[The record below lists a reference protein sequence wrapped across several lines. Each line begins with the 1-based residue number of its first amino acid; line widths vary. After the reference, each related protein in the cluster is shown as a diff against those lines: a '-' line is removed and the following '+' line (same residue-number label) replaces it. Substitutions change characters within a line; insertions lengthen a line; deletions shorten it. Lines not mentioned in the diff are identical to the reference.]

1 MASRL
6 LTAEVVASEGPAK
19 ADRIVRDTKVPG
31 FGLSIRKSGRKGW
44 SFQFRNQRGEQRKMG
59 LGPVDRV
66 TLAQARKE
74 ARRLLGQVD
83 NGRDPLQEKRDRA
96 AAAAAEKD
104 AERLTFAVVA
114 DEWFSVASRKLR
126 PKTLREYRRQLDR
139 RLFPVFGTRG
149 ITSIEAADLQA
160 YHEEAEI
167 DSPLSA
173 RQDYKLC
180 RQVLKFAKRK
190 QYVERD
196 VGLDA
201 IVDLA
206 PDGRDPRALSSAE
219 IGRLLRVC
227 REMRDEGG
235 RDGRMACAFHLMLLT
250 GMRPSEV
257 YALRWD
263 QVDFEGRRIKLP
275 VQKNKSTEPVEIGGK
290 DSAATRLLLHL
301 AEERDVY
308 VFSGTREGSMVGRP
322 GIVWKKVHARAK
334 LAKGLTP
341 KHLRKTFVTQGLANG
356 IAEDDVAALTRHD
369 PKVMRVSYA
378 DRSQLRKS
386 AQADTLMGA
395 IEKLETEPAEVVEL
409 RQGSH

>member
-31 FGLSIRKSGRKGW
+31 FGLSIRKSGRKSW

-167 DSPLSA
+167 D
-173 RQDYKLC
+173 R
-180 RQVLKFAKRK
+180 
-190 QYVERD
+190 
-196 VGLDA
+196 G
-201 IVDLA
+201 
-206 PDGRDPRALSSAE
+206 PRA
-219 IGRLLRVC
+219 
-227 REMRDEGG
+227 
-235 RDGRMACAFHLMLLT
+235 
-250 GMRPSEV
+250 
-257 YALRWD
+257 
-263 QVDFEGRRIKLP
+263 
-275 VQKNKSTEPVEIGGK
+275 
-290 DSAATRLLLHL
+290 
-301 AEERDVY
+301 
-308 VFSGTREGSMVGRP
+308 GRP
-322 GIVWKKVHARAK
+322 GSSGAHRS
-334 LAKGLTP
+334 
-341 KHLRKTFVTQGLANG
+341 R
-356 IAEDDVAALTRHD
+356 
-369 PKVMRVSYA
+369 
-378 DRSQLRKS
+378 DRSLLGCVS
-386 AQADTLMGA
+386 
-395 IEKLETEPAEVVEL
+395 
-409 RQGSH
+409 